1 MTEKKNKKAVTP
13 KTTTSKKVSSK
24 IKQPSKVASRAIKAS
39 SKKIVR
45 VNKTSTIASLKKDE
59 KVIVPVNA
67 LKKDKTPSYR
77 FLSFMYDFAQ
87 ALVIA
92 SLILLLTISF
102 FVVGQQK
109 KSDNGLSNNKDY
121 FGALEDV
128 KIVKKGK
135 DFFGGLMFQQADNS
149 ARQVAGMGGLAET
162 SSSDASFGNAIDSK
176 MIVAPYPNQKF
187 NYVYTGADF
196 ELFPSE
202 VEVFKRIDPDFSGE
216 LNSSLRGKKIAFLD
230 VDKLKNINVSNLT
243 INEDREYGYTIYLG
257 LKDGSFSLYKNW
269 DKWPSLDKLCGGYDQ
284 ACYDS
289 KRFKIEDVL
298 GDEEV
303 VNITNSFLQE
313 YNINLEGYGAPEVQ
327 KYWMR
332 DYEMSSEKS
341 SYYISDT
348 INVVYPLKI
357 NGATVYSDY
366 GQKVGINVEVDM
378 REKKVSGLYNM
389 YYQYYESSNYTSEVD
404 KDLVLKTA
412 QQGGMYP
419 DYYYMG
425 DSEETKKIDIEL
437 DTPILGL
444 IKTWQYDQ
452 TTMKGY
458 ELHVPAYIFP
468 IKSKPEGVYFSRDNI
483 VVPAVKDF
491 FVNYNTGVRPM
502 LMEAS
507 ESTTTSEGDITTI
520 EPAMIR

>member
-1 MTEKKNKKAVTP
+1 MTEKKNKKAVTS
-13 KTTTSKKVSSK
+13 KTTTSKKESSK
-24 IKQPSKVASRAIKAS
+24 IKQPSKVVSRTKKTS
-39 SKKIVR
+39 SKKSVR

-59 KVIVPVNA
+59 KVMVPVNA
-67 LKKDKTPSYR
+67 SKKEHNPSYR

-109 KSDNGLSNNKDY
+109 KTDDGLSNNKNH

-149 ARQVAGMGGLAET
+149 ARQVAGMGSSET
-162 SSSDASFGNAIDSK
+162 TSIDTSFATALDSK
-176 MIVAPYPNQKF
+176 MIVAPYPSQKF
-187 NYVYTGADF
+187 NYVYAGADF

-202 VEVFKRIDPDFSGE
+202 VDVYKRIDPDFSGE
-216 LNSSLRGKKIAFLD
+216 LNSSLKGKKIAFLD

-269 DKWPSLDKLCGGYDQ
+269 DKWPSLDKLCGGYNQ

-289 KRFKIEDVL
+289 NRLKIENVL
-298 GDEEV
+298 SDEEV
-303 VNITNSFLQE
+303 ITIANSFLQE
-313 YNINLEGYGAPEVQ
+313 YDINLNGYDAPEVQ

-332 DYEMSSEKS
+332 DYEMSTDKS
-341 SYYISDT
+341 SYYIPDT
-348 INVVYPLKI
+348 ISVVYPLKI

-366 GQKVGINVEVDM
+366 GQKVGINIEVDM

-389 YYQYYESSNYTSEVD
+389 YYQYYESSTYTSEVD
-404 KDLVLKTA
+404 RDLILKTA

-425 DSEETKKIDIEL
+425 DSEEAKTIDIEL

-491 FVNYNTGVRPM
+491 FSNYNTGIKPM

-507 ESTTTSEGDITTI
+507 ETTVTSEAGTTTI
-520 EPAMIR
+520 EPAMMR